1 MSLNQNFLVKNSI
14 NTLGQYL
21 SSGTDIA
28 TLLSPYVT
36 YTIVSQNS
44 ASWGNGGGL
53 YTAFQNQSANNI
65 SVYSSWNANSAYDLA
80 ARTFVNNNSANI
92 LTVDSTVNTTSANW
106 NSVYSYV
113 NTNSATN
120 SPSYNQNTYATYTY
134 VNNGFLPLSGG
145 AVTGFVSS
153 TDGFSAGYFR
163 ATQGIPNT
171 ADQSTNGYAF
181 GSDGDTGL
189 FSPIVGS
196 GGSGNGIVA
205 IYTNNQ
211 EQARFIGSNK
221 VGFGT
226 TTPNTNL
233 TVSGNISASNTVYDA
248 TGNSNQWNSV
258 YSLINSTTGTNFK
271 VKDLTVNGNL
281 TLSGTLFLQGSA
293 VYENTNSLTVESP
306 IIYLAEQ
313 NPSDDL
319 DIGIVGHNVVGGVY
333 GHTGLLRTHGVGN
346 PGTWYLFSSM
356 TTEPSANSVATNSK
370 VIDTLVANTSG
381 SHTGNASTAT
391 TLQNARNFSLGSG
404 DVTSP
409 TISFNGSS
417 DVAFVTTIQ
426 SNVVTYSKIQQ
437 VGASKILGNPTG
449 STANVS
455 EIPASTTGFALI
467 SASSAAAGATTLGL
481 GTTNSVTHNDLTVGS
496 TSTSNLQVY
505 TGSVTSNNT
514 LTVPTF
520 SKSGSYK
527 TGKYTVQVKNTST
540 SARAALEILVTY
552 NGAAASWDG
561 TFYGIIDSSNIFS
574 NVDVSTSGST
584 VDLVFTFNGNSNYS
598 VTVLSQALTD

>member
-21 SSGTDIA
+21 SSGKDIS

-53 YTAFQNQSANNI
+53 YTTFQNQSANNI
-65 SVYSSWNANSAYDLA
+65 SVYSSVLATSGNWNNVYSSVNSNSSNWNNVY
-80 ARTFVNNNSANI
+80 TSVNNTSGNWNNVYS
-92 LTVDSTVNTTSANW
+92 SVNNTSANW
-106 NSVYSYV
+106 NNVYTS
-113 NTNSATN
+113 
-120 SPSYNQNTYATYTY
+120 
-134 VNNGFLPLSGG
+134 VNN
-145 AVTGFVSS
+145 T
-153 TDGFSAGYFR
+153 
-163 ATQGIPNT
+163 
-171 ADQSTNGYAF
+171 
-181 GSDGDTGL
+181 
-189 FSPIVGS
+189 
-196 GGSGNGIVA
+196 SGN
-205 IYTNNQ
+205 
-211 EQARFIGSNK
+211 
-221 VGFGT
+221 
-226 TTPNTNL
+226 
-233 TVSGNISASNTVYDA
+233 
-248 TGNSNQWNSV
+248 WNSV
-258 YSLINSTTGTNFK
+258 YSLINSTTGTNFN
-271 VKDLTVNGNL
+271 VNDLTVNGNL
-281 TLSGTLFLQGSA
+281 KLSGTLFLQGSA

-313 NPSDDL
+313 NPSDNL

-333 GHTGLLRTHGVGN
+333 SHTGLLRTHGVGN

-356 TTEPSANSVATNSK
+356 STEPSANSVATNSK

-381 SHTGNASTAT
+381 SHTGNATTAT
-391 TLQNARNFSLGSG
+391 TLQTSRNFSLGSG

-409 TISFNGSS
+409 NISFDGSS
-417 DVAFVTTIQ
+417 AVAFVTTIQ
-426 SNVVTYSKIQQ
+426 PNVVTYSKIQQ
-437 VGASKILGNPTG
+437 VGANKILGNSSG

-455 EIPASTTGFALI
+455 EIPASTTGFALLN
-467 SASSAAAGATTLGL
+467 ASSAATGATTLGL
-481 GTTNSVTHNDLTVGS
+481 GTTDSVTHNDVTVGS
-496 TSTSNLQVY
+496 TTKSNLQVY

-514 LTVPTF
+514 LTIPTF

-527 TGKYTVQVKNTST
+527 TGKYTVQVKNTYT